1 MTPLYASC
9 PVLTDFLTREMDSP
23 PEGLDLVD
31 LGDAK
36 FDAQAPGE
44 VEDGS
49 PYGQHQQQ
57 LKQLVEAASQVP
69 WYVGSSEGWAVSS
82 AQ

>member
-9 PVLTDFLTREMDSP
+9 PVLTDFLTREMDAP

-36 FDAQAPGE
+36 FDAQ
-44 VEDGS
+44 VNTRDSNCS
-49 PYGQHQQQ
+49 PLG
-57 LKQLVEAASQVP
+57 
-69 WYVGSSEGWAVSS
+69 VGIRVSHP
-82 AQ
+82 